1 VPILTTKDSMESA
14 HLIFLIA
21 KNNQNFSTKMR
32 DYVKYQ
38 DVDESFITMHCSN
51 AAKEI
56 AAMVNQGE
64 ESHTLLAKWN
74 TDGINKQ
81 ATILCQIT
89 DLDLEVCLQLFE
101 KFDSITDILKS
112 DPTTLSEILSVDNY
126 QLIMP
131 FLYG

>member
-1 VPILTTKDSMESA
+1 MDGVVCAPQLQAMSTRFQ
-14 HLIFLIA
+14 IFLS
-21 KNNQNFSTKMR
+21 NQ
-32 DYVKYQ
+32 VQ
-38 DVDESFITMHCSN
+38 EEHCSN

-81 ATILCQIT
+81 AAILCQIT

-112 DPTTLSEILSVDNY
+112 DQTTLSEILSVDNY